1 MLKIGKGLKKSE
13 DNFYEMFIAFMEKIV
28 ISGEAFVDLV
38 HNYDNVEEKV
48 ANLKVLETECDMET
62 HKILKSLHGSSITP
76 FDREDIYEITR
87 DMDEIVDYMEEI
99 GNRMFL
105 FDVKAMRPEAV
116 QLADIM
122 MQSIRELQMV
132 FKHLHEFNKT
142 NNVKEKIIKVNSLE
156 NEGDIVFRK
165 AMATLFRTEK
175 DPVDII
181 KWKQIFEM
189 LEDGIDSCENVA
201 NIIEGV
207 IMKYA

>member
-1 MLKIGKGLKKSE
+1 MLGKGVKKRE
-13 DNFYEMFIAFMEKIV
+13 DVFYAMFVTFMAKIIV
-28 ISGEAFVDLV
+28 AGEAFADLI
-38 HNYDNVEEKV
+38 HNYESVEDKV

-62 HKILKSLHGSSITP
+62 HKILKGLHGSFITP

-87 DMDEIVDYMEEI
+87 DMDEIVDSLEEI
-99 GNRMFL
+99 GNRLLL
-105 FDVKAMRPEAV
+105 FDVKAMKPEAI

-122 MQSIRELQMV
+122 LQSIRELQVV
-132 FKHLHEFNKT
+132 FKHLHEINK
-142 NNVKEKIIKVNSLE
+142 NSVVREQIIEVNRLE
-156 NEGDIVFRK
+156 NEGDLIFRK

-175 DPVDII
+175 DAIEII